1 MIYRGFF
8 FASVPGS
15 PSRVM
20 IPLYEAYRKTSLVN
34 CLQESYKN
42 VTKRSNF
49 IYTAPQFS
57 DRKILTASLSALVTI
72 QSLTGKGCLSELLY
86 KESPKSM

>member
-1 MIYRGFF
+1 M
-8 FASVPGS
+8 VPGS

-20 IPLYEAYRKTSLVN
+20 IPLYKAYRKTSLVD

-49 IYTAPQFS
+49 IYTAQQFS
-57 DRKILTASLSALVTI
+57 DVKFLAASLSALVTI
-72 QSLTGKGCLSELLY
+72 QKLAEKGYLS
-86 KESPKSM
+86 

>member
-1 MIYRGFF
+1 
-8 FASVPGS
+8 
-15 PSRVM
+15 M
-20 IPLYEAYRKTSLVN
+20 IPLYKAYRKTSLVD

-49 IYTAPQFS
+49 IYTTQQFS
-57 DRKILTASLSALVTI
+57 NVKFLMVSLLALVTI
-72 QSLTGKGCLSELLY
+72 QRLTEKGCLSELLY